1 MHSSRM
7 HTCRS
12 LTVCGGEGC
21 LVPRGV
27 SGPRGDVCSR
37 VSVCSRESVSGPG
50 GGGGMVPGGIPACTE
65 ADTPREQNDRDRCKN
80 ITLATTSLRP
90 VTRKHSS
97 KMRTT
102 RLPTVRVVAVTRCQL
117 QGWLP
122 QDIPIHMDTP
132 TPGHTHPLEGTW
144 YQSYPPPVN
153 RMSDKRP

>member
-7 HTCRS
+7 HTGRS

-27 SGPRGDVCSR
+27 SGPRGGCLL
-37 VSVCSRESVSGPG
+37 PG
-50 GGGGMVPGGIPACTE
+50 GCLLQGGVCLVPGEGGMVPGGIPACTE
-65 ADTPREQNDRDRCKN
+65 ADIPREQNDRDRCKN

-117 QGWLP
+117 KGWLP